1 MSHDNEWFT
10 TLLRQWATLTPAV
23 RGELQVYMQLAPGD
37 RKNHRRLE
45 KKLKMAAYQLETF
58 HHAAD
63 GWKTSPRGKNSE

>member
-1 MSHDNEWFT
+1 MSHDDEWLT
-10 TLLRQWATLTPAV
+10 MLLRRWATLTPEV

-45 KKLKMAAYQLETF
+45 KKLKMAAYQLDTV

-63 GWKTSPRGKNSE
+63 GRKASP